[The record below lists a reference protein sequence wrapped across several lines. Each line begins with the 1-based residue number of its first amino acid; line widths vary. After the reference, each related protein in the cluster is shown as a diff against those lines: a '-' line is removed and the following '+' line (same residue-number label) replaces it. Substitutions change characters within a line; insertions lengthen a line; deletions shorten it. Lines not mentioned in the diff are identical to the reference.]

1 MNLNNK
7 SFLVQIYS
15 WFVNSASYYGLTL
28 AAGWDIILNFLLI
41 NVRFTSLYHP
51 TFLGSA
57 GGGLY
62 SSTALRKVTN

>member
-28 AAGWDIILNFLLI
+28 AAGWDIILNF
-41 NVRFTSLYHP
+41 
-51 TFLGSA
+51 
-57 GGGLY
+57 
-62 SSTALRKVTN
+62 